1 MLIDTYAQRSAT
13 SAPQVVTGP
22 QDRTVLLPI
31 PHAALLHAS
40 LVSSPAYCEQV
51 FTRGSQA
58 DVIRTGGVALQGR
71 IVPSPKSA
79 APALGVPPRGST
91 G

>member
-13 SAPQVVTGP
+13 SALQEVTGP
-22 QDRTVLLPI
+22 QDAIVLPPT

-40 LVSSPAYCEQV
+40 PVSSPAYCELV
-51 FTRGSQA
+51 FTQGAQA
-58 DVIRTGGVALQGR
+58 DVIRAGGVAQQGR
-71 IVPSPKSA
+71 IVPSAKSE
-79 APALGVPPRGST
+79 APAMGVPPRGST

>member
-13 SAPQVVTGP
+13 SALQVVTGP
-22 QDRTVLLPI
+22 QDATVLPPI

-40 LVSSPAYCEQV
+40 LVSSPAYCELR
-51 FTRGSQA
+51 FTQGAQA
-58 DVIRTGGVALQGR
+58 DVIRAGGVAQQGR
-71 IVPSPKSA
+71 IVSSTKSA
-79 APALGVPPRGST
+79 TPAMGVPPRGST